1 MAVSQ
6 APECA
11 ENRVPT
17 RTSSH
22 RIPTLIAMALA
33 VLMLAGIS
41 LASPVA
47 ARGGSEA
54 NRVIAAVSQHL
65 GKPYRWGRTGPNAFD
80 CSGLVYR
87 AFRQANLARKIGGFN
102 TAHGYFYSFRKKGK
116 TSRSNPRPGD
126 IVVWNN
132 GGHVGIYV
140 GHGQAV
146 SALLSGVKR
155 HKVGGLNIKFTTY
168 IHLGLSS
175 SSSSVASRSKPKVYR
190 TTNRRLPMRAKA
202 GRSSHLVR
210 SVSKGKRLQV
220 IRTRDRGSKGV
231 WVKVR
236 RGHDTGW
243 VRKSMTRKS

>member
-1 MAVSQ
+1 MRREPGPNPYVFPSD
-6 APECA
+6 PHID
-11 ENRVPT
+11 RDGPGG
-17 RTSSH
+17 
-22 RIPTLIAMALA
+22 PD
-33 VLMLAGIS
+33 
-41 LASPVA
+41 
-47 ARGGSEA
+47 ARGHQS
-54 NRVIAAVSQHL
+54 RIAGRREGRIAGQPRHRGGQPAPRQAL
-65 GKPYRWGRTGPNAFD
+65 PYGAAPGPTAFD

-190 TTNRRLPMRAKA
+190 TTTPAIADA
-202 GRSSHLVR
+202 GQGGPLVPPGALGVQGQAAPGHQDPR
-210 SVSKGKRLQV
+210 PGQQGCLGQ
-220 IRTRDRGSKGV
+220 GSP
-231 WVKVR
+231 R
-236 RGHDTGW
+236 P
-243 VRKSMTRKS
+243 

>member
-1 MAVSQ
+1 
-6 APECA
+6 
-11 ENRVPT
+11 
-17 RTSSH
+17 
-22 RIPTLIAMALA
+22 MALA

-41 LASPVA
+41 LVSPVA
-47 ARGGSEA
+47 ANGGSEA
-54 NRVIAAVSQHL
+54 NRVIAAVSHQI
-65 GKPYRWGRTGPNAFD
+65 GKPYRWGSTGPSGFD

-87 AFRQANLARKIGGFN
+87 AFRQAKLARKIGGFN

-140 GHGQAV
+140 GNGKAV

-155 HKVGGLNIKFTTY
+155 HKVGGLNIRFTTY

-175 SSSSVASRSKPKVYR
+175 RSSSGASKHKVYR
-190 TTNRRLPMRAKA
+190 TAAQRLPMRAKA

-210 SVSKGKRLQV
+210 SVAKGKRLQV
-220 IRTRDRGSKGV
+220 IRTRDRGSRGV